1 MTTEPLRSS
10 ARQTED
16 RDEENVPLMSAATN
30 VVTQFQVG
38 ARDLPVRKKIPFVN
52 TRARLLDLARLCERW
67 ERMESA
73 GVPII
78 ETLKLLA
85 DNFASTSHP
94 IATALDKVLCDVEN
108 GSLLAE
114 AFPEHVKIFGENF
127 VTCLAIGEE
136 TGTIDIQLGRL
147 KKHFETEHK
156 TNQNLKSLLLY
167 PAILSSVAAFTIY
180 VIVYKVVP
188 QFAELM
194 RSFDKFELPWP
205 TRAVIWVSDVATSWV
220 GLMIVLAAIVLAV
233 MAVVTY
239 KASADVR
246 YSVQRYCLK
255 IPIFGGLILYRN
267 LASAF
272 HAMGLILSAT
282 GKGPFSI
289 RRAGAACPN
298 VFIRDMFFQAA
309 EGAMQG
315 RAMCDV
321 LIDTKIMPPEAEVML
336 RVAEKSGSYDD
347 QLMKLSESFI
357 GEVDYYRQ
365 TILEVIKPITI
376 IFFGGIC
383 GIVVIAFYWPMFS
396 MFQHIR

>member
-1 MTTEPLRSS
+1 
-10 ARQTED
+10 
-16 RDEENVPLMSAATN
+16 MSAATT
-30 VVTQFQVG
+30 VITRRQ
-38 ARDLPVRKKIPFVN
+38 AAPRELPIRKNIPFVN

-73 GVPII
+73 GVPIV

-85 DNFASTSHP
+85 DNFASTSYP
-94 IATALDKVLCDVEN
+94 IATALDKILNDVEN
-108 GSLLAE
+108 GALLAE
-114 AFPEHVKIFGENF
+114 AFPEHVKVFGENF
-127 VTCLAIGEE
+127 VTCVAIGEE
-136 TGTIDIQLGRL
+136 TGTLDVQLGRL
-147 KKHFETEHK
+147 KTHFETEHK
-156 TNQNLKSLLLY
+156 TNQSLKSLLLY
-167 PAILSSVAAFTIY
+167 PAILSCVAAFTIY

-188 QFAELM
+188 QFADLM

-205 TRAVIWVSDVATSWV
+205 TKAVIWVSDVATSWV
-220 GLMIVLAAIVLAV
+220 GLALILVAVALAV
-233 MAVVTY
+233 AAVVTY
-239 KASADVR
+239 KTSPGVR
-246 YSVQRYCLK
+246 YSVQRYSLK
-255 IPIFGGLILYRN
+255 APVFGGLILYRN

-298 VFIRDMFFQAA
+298 AFIRDKFFQAA
-309 EGAMQG
+309 EEAMQG

-321 LIDTKIMPPEAEVML
+321 LVDTGIMPPEAEVML

-365 TILEVIKPITI
+365 TILEVIKPITV

-383 GIVVIAFYWPMFS
+383 GVVAIAFYWPMMSLFE
-396 MFQHIR
+396 HIR